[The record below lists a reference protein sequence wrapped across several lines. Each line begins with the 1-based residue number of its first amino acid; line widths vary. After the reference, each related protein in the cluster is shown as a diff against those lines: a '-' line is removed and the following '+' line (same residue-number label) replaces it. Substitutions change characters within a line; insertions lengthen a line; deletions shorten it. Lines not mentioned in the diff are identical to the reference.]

1 MAFASQNY
9 IVDGSVDKI
18 VNWKDKYNALVNV
31 IAGVADS
38 NQMAIDSNATIQ
50 TEIDNI
56 GVYNDFLTAFN
67 AAQA

>member
-38 NQMAIDSNATIQ
+38 NQTAINSNETIQ
-50 TEIDNI
+50 AEIDNI

-67 AAQA
+67 AAQT